1 MDLIAK
7 ATPRDLE
14 IINQL
19 LSRVT
24 QRFDSANSP

>member
-7 ATPRDLE
+7 AAPRDLE

-19 LSRVT
+19 LSRVM
-24 QRFDSANSP
+24 QGLDSANSP